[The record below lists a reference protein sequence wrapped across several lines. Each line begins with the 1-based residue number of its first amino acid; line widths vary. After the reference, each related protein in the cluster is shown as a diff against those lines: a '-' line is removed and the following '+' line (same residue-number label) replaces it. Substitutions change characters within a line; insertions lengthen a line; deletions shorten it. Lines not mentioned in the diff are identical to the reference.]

1 MAPYPSLAIVAG
13 MARLEH
19 SRYLDHL
26 RTESGRFRDVL
37 ADCPPDAQVPAC
49 PDWRAAD
56 LLWHLTHVQDFWAF
70 VVTNR
75 PEPPKAHIDPDRPTS
90 YGELLALF
98 DDRSAALVD
107 ALATAD
113 PAEGAWSW
121 APEQTVGFTFRRQAL
136 EAMIH
141 RVDAEQVAGVES
153 TLPLDLAAD
162 GVHEM
167 LAVMFAGCP
176 PWGDFSP
183 LPHYLRIDI
192 TDTDES
198 VWVQL
203 GRFSGVDP
211 EDEVRYDEEDIDVV
225 DDPGQEPDGVI
236 AGEAAALVKR
246 LWRRG
251 DGAGLKATGD
261 LSMVDRFREIVNK
274 PIN

>member
-1 MAPYPSLAIVAG
+1 
-13 MARLEH
+13 MARLDP
-19 SRYLDHL
+19 SRYLGYL
-26 RTESGRFRDVL
+26 GSESRRFRDVL
-37 ADCPPDAQVPAC
+37 ADCAPDARVPSC
-49 PDWRAAD
+49 PGWHAGD

-70 VVTNR
+70 VIANR
-75 PEPPKAHIDPDRPTS
+75 PESPKAHIEPERPTS
-90 YGELLALF
+90 YADLLALF
-98 DDRSAALVD
+98 DDRSAALD
-107 ALATAD
+107 RALAQAD
-113 PAEGAWSW
+113 PADAAWSW

-141 RVDAEQVAGVES
+141 RVDAEQTSGAES
-153 TLPLDLAAD
+153 ALPVDLAAD
-162 GVHEM
+162 GVEEV

-192 TDTDES
+192 TDADES

-203 GRFSGVDP
+203 GHFSGVDP

-225 DDPGQEPDGVI
+225 ADPGQEPDGVI
-236 AGEAAALVKR
+236 AGEAATLVKR

-251 DGAGLKATGD
+251 DGSGLKLTGD